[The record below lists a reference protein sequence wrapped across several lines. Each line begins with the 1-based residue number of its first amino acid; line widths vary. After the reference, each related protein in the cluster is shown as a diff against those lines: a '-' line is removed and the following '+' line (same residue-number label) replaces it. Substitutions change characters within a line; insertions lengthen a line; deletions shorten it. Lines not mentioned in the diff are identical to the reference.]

1 MQNTA
6 KIDIKKYL
14 SQFSGQEV
22 TYVPNPGN
30 AGDYLIAYATI
41 QLMQELDIRYTLG
54 LLKQNF
60 KDKLIFYGGGGNFVP
75 MYDDCANFVRR
86 NHKDNKLVVLPH
98 TILGHESVLKE
109 LSKETVL
116 ICREQTSLDYV
127 KKAAINATTYLSDD
141 IAFSTKIPE
150 HLKNNKMG
158 IAGYCFRVDKE
169 KTNAE
174 LSELNKDFSGIFSF
188 KGTVSSEEGIK
199 YATHIFLNAL
209 SVFETVHTNRLHIA
223 IAGILLRQKVHFYP
237 NSYYKC
243 RSVFYNSIKDKYEN
257 VIWHGK

>member
-1 MQNTA
+1 MNNTND
-6 KIDIKKYL
+6 KIDIKEYL

-22 TYVPNPGN
+22 IYQPNPGN
-30 AGDYLIAYATI
+30 AGDYLIAYAT
-41 QLMQELDIRYTLG
+41 MQIMKELDIRYTLG
-54 LLKQNF
+54 LWRTF

-75 MYDDCANFVRR
+75 MYDGCANFIRK
-86 NHKDNKLVVLPH
+86 NHKDNKLIVLPH
-98 TILGHESVLKE
+98 TISGHEGTLKE
-109 LSKETVL
+109 LNQETVL

-127 KKAAINATTYLSDD
+127 RKAAKNAISYLSDD

-158 IAGYCFRVDKE
+158 ITGYCFRVDKE

-188 KGTVSSEEGIK
+188 NGTVRSEEGIK

-223 IAGILLRQKVHFYP
+223 IAGILLGQKVHFYP

-257 VIWHGK
+257 VIWHED